1 MIKRGGIF
9 DEIKSSSEIV
19 LEVRGGEGGEDSKL
33 FAMDLFAAYVKYARS
48 KNLKIEDPLLS
59 DNGHVITK
67 IIGNRVGEI
76 FWPENGQ
83 HVIQRIP
90 PTETKGR
97 KQTSYV
103 VVSILPIK
111 KPHLVEPIPERE
123 LEVKCQTGQQNAGG
137 QHANKTAS
145 AVRMRHKPTGL
156 SVFINGRDQL
166 ANKKEAL
173 KILTARVNEQ
183 KRAEKEQAYCDFRRK
198 YVGDGCRGEKIRT
211 YNILEGRCADH
222 RTGKKTNNVKGVL
235 EKGQF
240 DLLR

>member
-1 MIKRGGIF
+1 
-9 DEIKSSSEIV
+9 
-19 LEVRGGEGGEDSKL
+19 
-33 FAMDLFAAYVKYARS
+33 MDLFAAYVKYAKS

-59 DNGHVITK
+59 DLGHVITK
-67 IIGNRVGEI
+67 ITGPKVGEI

-111 KPHLVEPIPERE
+111 QQHLVKPLPEKE
-123 LEVKCQTGQQNAGG
+123 LEIKFQTGQQNAGG

-145 AVRMRHKPTGL
+145 AVRMRHTPTGL
-156 SVFINGRDQL
+156 SVFINGRDQH
-166 ANKKEAL
+166 ANRREAL
-173 KILTARVNEQ
+173 KILTARVNEKQ
-183 KRAEKEQAYCDFRRK
+183 RAEKEKAYSDFRK
-198 YVGDGCRGEKIRT
+198 QYVGDGCRGDKIRT

-222 RTGKKTNNVKGVL
+222 RTGKKTGNVKAVL